1 MVIEI
6 GRMRIYPFTS
16 HSSLLTFHRLFSVDS
31 VTIQLQSVAPDS
43 PALSALVEALRGRH
57 GEAVNAI
64 LFYGSCLRRGD
75 LFDGLVDLYLI
86 VDDYVSFYGRSARAL
101 ANWLL
106 PPNVFYTEI
115 GVGDRVLRAK
125 YAVLSNADLRKG
137 TSRHWFHS
145 YLWGRFTQPTA
156 LAWHRDEESRRRIE
170 ASLASARRTF
180 LERVLPRLPAAGRVR
195 DLWQQGLQL
204 SYGAELRAE
213 SARRSAELTAAALE
227 YYGAATRE
235 VAATLRWP
243 LTLEG
248 EGAET
253 RYRVEIPALSR
264 RLGRAGWWLRT
275 AQGKLLSVARLLKAL
290 FTFEG
295 GLDYIAWK
303 LERHSGQRIE
313 IPPRVRRHPLIFVW
327 GLFWRLYRRGVFR

>member
-1 MVIEI
+1 MSSGIC
-6 GRMRIYPFTS
+6 TS
-16 HSSLLTFHRLFSVDS
+16 SV
-31 VTIQLQSVAPDS
+31 LQPAPSDS
-43 PALSALVEALRGRH
+43 PALQALVDALLGRH

-64 LFYGSCLRRGD
+64 LFYGSCLRSGD

-86 VDDYVSFYGRSARAL
+86 VDDYTSFYARRTRAL

-115 GVGDRVLRAK
+115 SVENRVVRAK
-125 YAVLSNADLRKG
+125 YAVLSSADLCNG
-137 TSRHWFHS
+137 TSRRWFHS

-156 LAWHRDEESRRRIE
+156 LAWCRDDAARQQVE
-170 ASLASARRTF
+170 AALASARRTF
-180 LERVLPRLPAAGRVR
+180 LERVLPRLPATGRVR
-195 DLWQQGLQL
+195 DLWQRGLQL

-213 SARRSAELTAAALE
+213 SAGRSGELTDAALD
-227 YYGAATRE
+227 YYAAATRE
-235 VAATLRWP
+235 TAGSLCYP

-248 EGAET
+248 SGT
-253 RYRVEIPALSR
+253 DMRYHATVPALSR
-264 RLGRAGWWLRT
+264 WLSRPGWLLRS

-303 LERHSGQRIE
+303 LERHSGQRVE

>member
-1 MVIEI
+1 MNSGIPVN
-6 GRMRIYPFTS
+6 
-16 HSSLLTFHRLFSVDS
+16 SV
-31 VTIQLQSVAPDS
+31 LQPEPPDS
-43 PALSALVEALRGRH
+43 PALHALVEALRGRH

-64 LFYGSCLRRGD
+64 LFYGSCLRSGD

-86 VDDYVSFYGRSARAL
+86 VDSYTAIYARKTRAL

-106 PPNVFYTEI
+106 PPTVFYTEI
-115 GVGDRVLRAK
+115 RVADRVVRAK
-125 YAVLSNADLRKG
+125 YAVLSSADLRNG
-137 TSRHWFHS
+137 TSRRWFHS

-156 LAWHRDEESRRRIE
+156 LAWCRDETARRQIE

-180 LERVLPRLPAAGRVR
+180 LERVLPRLPAAGQVG
-195 DLWQQGLQL
+195 DLWRQGLRL

-213 SARRSAELTAAALE
+213 SAGRSAELTAAAVD
-227 YYGAATRE
+227 YYVAATRE
-235 VAATLRWP
+235 AAAALHYP
-243 LTLEG
+243 LALEG
-248 EGAET
+248 QGADT
-253 RYRVEIPALSR
+253 RYRAEIPAVSRALSHP
-264 RLGRAGWWLRT
+264 AWVLRG

-313 IPPRVRRHPLIFVW
+313 IPPRVRRYPLIFVW

>member
-1 MVIEI
+1 MNS
-6 GRMRIYPFTS
+6 GRS
-16 HSSLLTFHRLFSVDS
+16 DESV
-31 VTIQLQSVAPDS
+31 LQPAPPQS
-43 PALSALVEALRGRH
+43 PALSVLIEALRVRH
-57 GEAVNAI
+57 GGSVNAI
-64 LFYGSCLRRGD
+64 LFYGSCLRSGD

-86 VDDYVSFYGRSARAL
+86 VDSYTAFYAHKTRAL

-115 GVGDRVLRAK
+115 GVADRVLRAK
-125 YAVLSNADLRKG
+125 YAVLSSADLRNG
-137 TSRHWFHS
+137 TSRRWFHS

-156 LAWHRDEESRRRIE
+156 LAWGRDEDACRRID

-180 LERVLPRLPAAGRVR
+180 LERVLPRLPAAGSVR
-195 DLWQQGLQL
+195 ELWQRGLQL

-213 SARRSAELTAAALE
+213 SAGRSAELTAAAVD
-227 YYGAATRE
+227 YYVAATRE
-235 VAATLRWP
+235 AAAALRWT

-248 EGAET
+248 SGADT
-253 RYRVEIPALSR
+253 RYRTDIPALSR
-264 RLGRAGWWLRT
+264 GLNRAGWALRVV
-275 AQGKLLSVARLLKAL
+275 QGKLLSVARLLKAL

-303 LERHSGQRIE
+303 LERHSGQRVD
-313 IPPRVRRHPLIFVW
+313 IPTRVRRHPVIFVW

>member
-1 MVIEI
+1 MNSGIL
-6 GRMRIYPFTS
+6 TS
-16 HSSLLTFHRLFSVDS
+16 SV
-31 VTIQLQSVAPDS
+31 LQPAPPDS
-43 PALSALVEALRGRH
+43 TALQALVEALLGRH

-64 LFYGSCLRRGD
+64 LFYGSCLRSGD
-75 LFDGLVDLYLI
+75 LFDGLADLYLI
-86 VDDYVSFYGRSARAL
+86 VDDYTTFYARRTRAL

-106 PPNVFYTEI
+106 PPNVFYSEI
-115 GVGDRVLRAK
+115 TVENRVVRAK
-125 YAVLSNADLRKG
+125 YAVLSSTDLCNG
-137 TSRHWFHS
+137 TSRRWFHS

-156 LAWHRDEESRRRIE
+156 LAWCRDDAARRQFE
-170 ASLASARRTF
+170 AALESARRTF
-180 LERVLPRLPAAGRVR
+180 LERVLPRLPATGRVR

-213 SARRSAELTAAALE
+213 SAGRSGELTEAALD
-227 YYGAATRE
+227 YYAAATRE
-235 VAATLRWP
+235 AAGSLCYP
-243 LTLEG
+243 LALEG
-248 EGAET
+248 SGADM
-253 RYRVEIPALSR
+253 RYHAAVPGLSR
-264 RLGRAGWWLRT
+264 WLSRPGWLLRS